1 MELRQYSPALTTWFW
16 SVHVCADL
24 IQFLLQNRSFLP
36 GNLEGLHFRN
46 GCMQAWELALF
57 GR

>member
-1 MELRQYSPALTTWFW
+1 M
-16 SVHVCADL
+16 VCG
-24 IQFLLQNRSFLP
+24 LP
-36 GNLEGLHFRN
+36 YVGRRDKITAEKNGSYFIEKVEECHLEN